1 MPCFPPPMEK
11 QVSVDSRLRFI
22 AKTPGEEPLLP
33 SHVRLSG
40 RFTSAHILC
49 GWEMGSLLPAGL
61 VPRRAHP
68 RPACKETCTAASS
81 PGSGRGP
88 SAAAL
93 GSRGGRLEQN
103 PFVPSQG
110 TAAHRGLAGGGAVP
124 AQLGG
129 PGGALAWG
137 PACIPPPGSAGMWAV
152 PREKRRWGPAAEP
165 PESPSARLGGRS
177 PRRQHSERL
186 GTPATCPRWPPL
198 VPSPRRAPQADR
210 GFIN

>member
-1 MPCFPPPMEK
+1 MEK

-40 RFTSAHILC
+40 RFTSAHILR
-49 GWEMGSLLPAGL
+49 GWETGSLLPAGL
-61 VPRRAHP
+61 IPRRANPH
-68 RPACKETCTAASS
+68 RACKETCTAASS

-93 GSRGGRLEQN
+93 GSRRGRLEQN

-110 TAAHRGLAGGGAVP
+110 TAAHGGLAGGGAVP

-165 PESPSARLGGRS
+165 PKSPSTQLGAAPLAGSTASAWGR
-177 PRRQHSERL
+177 
-186 GTPATCPRWPPL
+186 
-198 VPSPRRAPQADR
+198 PRRAPGGHPLSR
-210 GFIN
+210 LLGGPRRLTGVS